1 VVDLNSD
8 VPTAVFLP
16 VSAGVE
22 VMDVAG
28 VMIGI
33 DPHKG
38 SHTAFAIDGRE
49 KQLGQVRVRASARQA
64 EVLLQWAARW
74 PTRSWAIEGA
84 RGLGYLLAQQLI
96 AADQRVL
103 DVPPKLAA
111 RVRLLDS
118 GQINKNDEND
128 ARSVAIAALRG
139 HDLPVLSGQ
148 DQTVVMRVWSRRY
161 HDLGRLRTQVVCR
174 LHTLLCELVPGG
186 LRKQLRTSHA
196 TEVVAGLVADSP
208 IAQAK
213 LELARELVADLQR
226 IDAQRREAKRRTAR
240 AVATSGTSIT
250 RLDGVGP
257 IVAGIA
263 LGYVRDIRRFH
274 SRDHFASYNGTAPI
288 EVSSGNRVIFRLSR
302 RGNRQLNH
310 AIHMAAIS
318 QISRRGTQGRAYYEN
333 KLAEGM
339 GRKAALR
346 ALTRKISDALYARMT
361 ADARRGGV
369 AIKDPGGQSGND
381 AASSAAGSHPETPA
395 LRTSHSRVTANSRTA
410 AGDQRLLAPR
420 LAPDRRPTRRS
431 AAGVQVEPRPGPR
444 RGRGQDRP

>member
-1 VVDLNSD
+1 
-8 VPTAVFLP
+8 
-16 VSAGVE
+16 
-22 VMDVAG
+22 MDVAG

-38 SHTAFAIDGRE
+38 SHTAFAIDVRE
-49 KQLGQVRVRASARQA
+49 RQLGQVRVRASARQA

-111 RVRLLDS
+111 RVRLLNS

-128 ARSVAIAALRG
+128 ARSVAITALRAR
-139 HDLPVLSGQ
+139 DLPVLSAE
-148 DQTVVMRVWSRRY
+148 DQTMVMRVWARRY
-161 HDLGRLRTQVVCR
+161 HDLGRLRTQVICR
-174 LHTLLCELVPGG
+174 LHTVLCELVPGG
-186 LRKQLRTSHA
+186 VRKQLRTSQA
-196 TEVVAGLVADSP
+196 SEVVAGLVADSP
-208 IAQAK
+208 VTQAK
-213 LELARELVADLQR
+213 LELARDLVADLQR
-226 IDAQRREAKRRTAR
+226 IDTQRREAKRRTAR
-240 AVATSGTSIT
+240 AVAASGTSTTSI
-250 RLDGVGP
+250 DGVGP
-257 IVAGIA
+257 IVAGIV
-263 LGYVRDIRRFH
+263 LGYVRDIRRFTG
-274 SRDHFASYNGTAPI
+274 RDHFASYNGTAPI

-318 QISRRGTQGRAYYEN
+318 QISRRGTEGRAYYE
-333 KLAEGM
+333 KKIAEGM

-346 ALTRKISDALYARMT
+346 ALKRKISDALYARMLDDT
-361 ADARRGGV
+361 RRSQ
-369 AIKDPGGQSGND
+369 DPGGQSGND

-395 LRTSHSRVTANSRTA
+395 LRTSHSRATANSRTA
-410 AGDQRLLAPR
+410 AGDQRMLTPR
-420 LAPDRRPTRRS
+420 LAPDRRPTSRR

-444 RGRGQDRP
+444 RGRGQERP